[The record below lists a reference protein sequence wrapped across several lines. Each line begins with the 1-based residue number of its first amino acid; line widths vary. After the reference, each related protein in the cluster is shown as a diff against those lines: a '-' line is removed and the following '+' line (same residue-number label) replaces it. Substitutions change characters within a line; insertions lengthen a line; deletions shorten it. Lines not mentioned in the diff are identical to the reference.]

1 MSDLTTIRTV
11 DLTTRE
17 VRTIAGDPRIEGY
30 VDGTGMSAR
39 FRDIGAIWGDGVNI
53 YVGDRGFVRKLAIAT
68 NEVTTFA
75 EVESPDGIWGG
86 GGRLYV
92 IDVSG
97 EKLKEFD
104 LSTGQARDLISPF
117 PRPTGTTLPR
127 PFHGIWTG
135 GSGDVYLADP
145 YTHVIRKMNVL
156 SGEMTIIAGKP
167 LEVSFRDGIL
177 SEARFSGPAGIW
189 GDGENLYLA
198 DAGNHVIRKID
209 LENRIVSTI
218 AGNPNASG
226 NQDGVGSAA
235 RFDSP
240 SGIWGNGSEI
250 YVTDPVNDNV
260 RRISLRTGE
269 VTTVAVATR
278 PSGLSG
284 NGQRVFFIDGLGNII
299 AYDPASEATTALN
312 RLCFPVFIRFT
323 ISTYCSGG
331 IWANSVSLGFTLSE
345 FRRLSLTTGAI
356 SGNAGALFP
365 GLPMSTGLWSDGA
378 AFYGGVGSEVVQH
391 TLRGFQRLSFAGEK
405 PSFGLVQGIWG
416 NGSVLYVTDRAK
428 NTIHTITP
436 APVPTDR
443 SVLVRGDSLEVFESY
458 GSGDLQAGRIHYV
471 PESGPLPFATAV
483 VSRFESGI
491 RASSTTLK
499 GTKAITAGRIP
510 IRQGGSA
517 RTGLSLTNPNS
528 LSTTIT
534 FYYTDAAGQDFGRS
548 SFTLASFCSETRKR
562 LKQQEL
568 TPAATV
574 IFRLGACVFAGI
586 LRFSA
591 PFSSL
596 RQRRGAGEAAAAII
610 PGPDQSIRRRD
621 REDGGGFAVAD
632 GLPRHRLHGRI
643 VWCSCHA
650 R

>member
-1 MSDLTTIRTV
+1 QVLPASGVQGATQRVTLSGDGFVAGSTDMFFSDEGITVLKVDVTGSTSAVATIVLSGTVGEKQTLVRTPTGLSRPIFFTITPNLLSDATEYRTDRFAGTDSGFGRLDGIGQAARFREPRGMWSNGIDLYVADHLNSTIRKIRLDTGEVTTVAGEAGEAAVVDGVGSAARFYYPQSVWGDGTFLYVAEIRRIRRIRIADGQVTTFAGPGVETTGRSDDGIGDQATFQYIRGIWGQGTRLFVSDLTTIRTV

-53 YVGDRGFVRKLAIAT
+53 YAGDRGFVRKLAIAT

-104 LSTGQARDLISPF
+104 LSTGQTRDLISPF

-218 AGNPNASG
+218 AGNPNAAG
-226 NQDGVGSAA
+226 NEDGVGSAA

-240 SGIWGNGSEI
+240 SGIWGNGSEL

-284 NGQRVFFIDGLGNII
+284 NGQRF
-299 AYDPASEATTALN
+299 
-312 RLCFPVFIRFT
+312 
-323 ISTYCSGG
+323 
-331 IWANSVSLGFTLSE
+331 
-345 FRRLSLTTGAI
+345 
-356 SGNAGALFP
+356 
-365 GLPMSTGLWSDGA
+365 
-378 AFYGGVGSEVVQH
+378 
-391 TLRGFQRLSFAGEK
+391 
-405 PSFGLVQGIWG
+405 
-416 NGSVLYVTDRAK
+416 
-428 NTIHTITP
+428 
-436 APVPTDR
+436 
-443 SVLVRGDSLEVFESY
+443 
-458 GSGDLQAGRIHYV
+458 
-471 PESGPLPFATAV
+471 
-483 VSRFESGI
+483 
-491 RASSTTLK
+491 
-499 GTKAITAGRIP
+499 
-510 IRQGGSA
+510 
-517 RTGLSLTNPNS
+517 
-528 LSTTIT
+528 
-534 FYYTDAAGQDFGRS
+534 
-548 SFTLASFCSETRKR
+548 
-562 LKQQEL
+562 
-568 TPAATV
+568 
-574 IFRLGACVFAGI
+574 
-586 LRFSA
+586 
-591 PFSSL
+591 FSSMDWATSL
-596 RQRRGAGEAAAAII
+596 LM
-610 PGPDQSIRRRD
+610 IR
-621 REDGGGFAVAD
+621 
-632 GLPRHRLHGRI
+632 LLKPPPP
-643 VWCSCHA
+643 
-650 R
+650 